1 MRKSPAIAG
10 NKFACEIAHNM
21 ARRHLEI
28 SRILGVMLIAC
39 LGMCASVGAQ
49 VPKTVKEPYAAPAD
63 QALLVFKR
71 PRHRQASETEIRIV
85 NQAGRCLALLKDG
98 WQAAAPVWP
107 GKHMLMVVTGVM
119 PPTVQ
124 LMHAKVSA
132 GKTYVV
138 ELKPRVNVKSPVEIR
153 LIRRADQPL
162 EQFPQAIKEQS
173 PFTQDLR
180 RCTEWVSWKRSKIEP
195 KAEVAKQRWDDA
207 SDSFR
212 NERTIRRNDGWTATE
227 VTGK

>member
-1 MRKSPAIAG
+1 MTRW
-10 NKFACEIAHNM
+10 
-21 ARRHLEI
+21 HLEI
-28 SRILGVMLIAC
+28 SRITRAMLIAC
-39 LGMCASVGAQ
+39 LGMSASVDAQ
-49 VPKTVKEPYAAPAD
+49 VPKTIKEPYAAPSD

-71 PRHRQASETEIRIV
+71 PRRRQASETEIRIV

-98 WQAAAPVWP
+98 WQTAAPLWP

-124 LMHAKVSA
+124 LMQAKVSA

-138 ELKPRVNVKSPVEIR
+138 ELKPRVNVKSPVEIDVV
-153 LIRRADQPL
+153 RRADQPL

-173 PFTQDLR
+173 PFTRDLR
-180 RCTEWVSWKRSKIEP
+180 SCTEWVSWKRAKIEP
-195 KAEVAKQRWDDA
+195 KAEQAKRKWDEA
-207 SDSFR
+207 SDDFR
-212 NERTIRRNDGWTATE
+212 NERTIRRNDGWTAAE